1 MKWAHVMWC
10 MCVYITGLLVVR
22 FGYAGS
28 WISMGIMDECTKW
41 ACCHQPA
48 GLEKGRFRSR
58 RSYLGVSLEVDS
70 PSSLWVH
77 SDLKQVIQ
85 QAFEHNRTS
94 RLLTMEYQYYNRALL
109 SEFMPKVSKPFQR
122 SCRPFSLSR
131 RRRSRIKVCS
141 WRPSNICETSS
152 HHHGDFTFI
161 CLH

>member
-10 MCVYITGLLVVR
+10 MCAYITGLLVVR

-41 ACCHQPA
+41 ACCQQPA

-70 PSSLWVH
+70 PSSLLSSQRSEA
-77 SDLKQVIQ
+77 SDSASFWTQSDFKIASHGV
-85 QAFEHNRTS
+85 S
-94 RLLTMEYQYYNRALL
+94 YNRALL

-131 RRRSRIKVCS
+131 RWRSRIKVCS